1 MKNEKSIKKI
11 IESNKFSYIIQT
23 LIIFSVLSFSIETL
37 PHVNPK
43 LKLFLSY
50 TETIIVILFTLEYII
65 RIYTSN
71 LKYVFSFF
79 GLIDLLA
86 ILPFYITLGSID
98 IRALRIFRL
107 FRIFRL
113 LKLLKFTSSIK
124 KFQNA
129 INQIKREL
137 LIFSV
142 FAIFLLYLSSVGI
155 YYFENNAQ
163 PDVFKS
169 VFHSFWW
176 SVTTLTI
183 AGYGDMVP
191 ITSGGKI
198 FSSVILFIG
207 IGIVSVPAGLLAS
220 ALTNSKK

>member
-1 MKNEKSIKKI
+1 M
-11 IESNKFSYIIQT
+11 
-23 LIIFSVLSFSIETL
+23 
-37 PHVNPK
+37 
-43 LKLFLSY
+43 
-50 TETIIVILFTLEYII
+50 
-65 RIYTSN
+65 
-71 LKYVFSFF
+71 
-79 GLIDLLA
+79 
-86 ILPFYITLGSID
+86 
-98 IRALRIFRL
+98 
-107 FRIFRL
+107 
-113 LKLLKFTSSIK
+113 
-124 KFQNA
+124 
-129 INQIKREL
+129 
-137 LIFSV
+137 

-176 SVTTLTI
+176 SVTTLTP
-183 AGYGDMVP
+183 AGDGEMVP

>member
-1 MKNEKSIKKI
+1 MKNQFKKI

-50 TETIIVILFTLEYII
+50 TEAIIVILFTLEYII

-176 SVTTLTI
+176 SVTTLTT

>member
-1 MKNEKSIKKI
+1 MKNQFKKI
-11 IESNKFSYIIQT
+11 IESNKFSYLIQT

-176 SVTTLTI
+176 SVTTLTT

-220 ALTNSKK
+220 ALTNSK

>member
-1 MKNEKSIKKI
+1 MKNQFKKI

-124 KFQNA
+124 KF
-129 INQIKREL
+129 
-137 LIFSV
+137 
-142 FAIFLLYLSSVGI
+142 
-155 YYFENNAQ
+155 
-163 PDVFKS
+163 
-169 VFHSFWW
+169 
-176 SVTTLTI
+176 
-183 AGYGDMVP
+183 
-191 ITSGGKI
+191 
-198 FSSVILFIG
+198 
-207 IGIVSVPAGLLAS
+207 
-220 ALTNSKK
+220 

>member
-1 MKNEKSIKKI
+1 MKNQFKKI
-11 IESNKFSYIIQT
+11 IESNKFSYLIQT

-71 LKYVFSFF
+71 LKYVFSFY

-176 SVTTLTI
+176 SVTTLTT

>member
-1 MKNEKSIKKI
+1 MKNQFKKI

-50 TETIIVILFTLEYII
+50 TEAIIVILFTLEYII

-176 SVTTLTI
+176 SVTTLTT

-220 ALTNSKK
+220 ALTNSK

>member
-1 MKNEKSIKKI
+1 MKNQFKKI

-50 TETIIVILFTLEYII
+50 TETIIVILFTLGYII
-65 RIYTSN
+65 RIYKSN

-176 SVTTLTI
+176 SVTTLTT
-183 AGYGDMVP
+183 AGYGDLVP

-198 FSSVILFIG
+198 LSSVILFIV
-207 IGIVSVPAGLLAS
+207 IGIVSVLAGLLAS

>member
-1 MKNEKSIKKI
+1 MKNQFKKI

-113 LKLLKFTSSIK
+113 LKLFKFTSSIK

-176 SVTTLTI
+176 SVTTLTT

-207 IGIVSVPAGLLAS
+207 IGIISVPAGLLAS

>member
-1 MKNEKSIKKI
+1 MKNQFKKI
-11 IESNKFSYIIQT
+11 IESNKFSYLIQT

-176 SVTTLTI
+176 SVTTLTT

-198 FSSVILFIG
+198 FFQ
-207 IGIVSVPAGLLAS
+207 
-220 ALTNSKK
+220 

>member
-1 MKNEKSIKKI
+1 MKNQFKKI

-37 PHVNPK
+37 PHFNPK

-50 TETIIVILFTLEYII
+50 TETIIVILFTLGYII
-65 RIYTSN
+65 RIYKSN

-86 ILPFYITLGSID
+86 ILPFYITLGAID

-113 LKLLKFTSSIK
+113 LKLLKFTSAIK

-129 INQIKREL
+129 FNEIKREL
-137 LIFSV
+137 FIFSV
-142 FAIFLLYLSSVGI
+142 FAMFLLYLSSVGI

-176 SVTTLTI
+176 SVTTLTT

-191 ITSGGKI
+191 ITS
-198 FSSVILFIG
+198 
-207 IGIVSVPAGLLAS
+207 
-220 ALTNSKK
+220 

>member
-1 MKNEKSIKKI
+1 MKNLFKKI
-11 IESNKFSYIIQT
+11 IESNKFSYLIQT

-124 KFQNA
+124 KFQDA

-176 SVTTLTI
+176 SVTTLTT

>member
-1 MKNEKSIKKI
+1 MKNQFKKI

-176 SVTTLTI
+176 SVTTLTT

-220 ALTNSKK
+220 ALTNTKK

>member
-1 MKNEKSIKKI
+1 MKNQFKKI
-11 IESNKFSYIIQT
+11 IESNKFSYLIQT

-50 TETIIVILFTLEYII
+50 TETIIVILFTLEYIF

-71 LKYVFSFF
+71 LKYVFSFY

-176 SVTTLTI
+176 SVTTLTT

-191 ITSGGKI
+191 ITYGGKI

>member
-1 MKNEKSIKKI
+1 M
-11 IESNKFSYIIQT
+11 
-23 LIIFSVLSFSIETL
+23 
-37 PHVNPK
+37 
-43 LKLFLSY
+43 
-50 TETIIVILFTLEYII
+50 
-65 RIYTSN
+65 
-71 LKYVFSFF
+71 
-79 GLIDLLA
+79 
-86 ILPFYITLGSID
+86 
-98 IRALRIFRL
+98 
-107 FRIFRL
+107 
-113 LKLLKFTSSIK
+113 
-124 KFQNA
+124 
-129 INQIKREL
+129 
-137 LIFSV
+137 

-176 SVTTLTI
+176 SVTTLTT
-183 AGYGDMVP
+183 AGYGDMVT

>member
-1 MKNEKSIKKI
+1 MKNQFKKI

-71 LKYVFSFF
+71 LKYVFSFY

-176 SVTTLTI
+176 SVTTLTT

>member
-1 MKNEKSIKKI
+1 MKKKLAEI
-11 IESNKFSYIIQT
+11 IESKKFIYLIQT

-37 PHVNPK
+37 PDVNRK
-43 LKLFLSY
+43 VKLFLSY
-50 TETIIVILFTLEYII
+50 TETIIVIIFTLEYIV

-71 LKYVFSFF
+71 FKYVLSFF

-86 ILPFYITLGSID
+86 ILPFYITLGAID
-98 IRALRIFRL
+98 VRALRIFRL

-113 LKLLKFTSSIK
+113 LKLLKFTSAIK

-129 INQIKREL
+129 FNEIKREL
-137 LIFSV
+137 IIFSV

-163 PDVFKS
+163 PEVFKS

-176 SVTTLTI
+176 SVTTLTT